1 MAGREVREYTNLTDP
16 KDKKSGK
23 GKDRIDDE
31 EITFQ
36 RMVAKMQEVAG
47 ERGGYLHGRGALD
60 SDDLLYLKEQMEAEE
75 DAERLL
81 RRTEKRAFAAFK
93 ISLKFLWGLTNKTAP
108 ASVPLP
114 LRVEPKPKSGIR
126 QQDLLKRV
134 VAVKAKTQG
143 VAAPSEVDPS
153 SEASNQ
159 QPSKKHRPSND
170 HDLEK
175 DKSSTSSNIV
185 GDEAKSDNPTN
196 EFFPDERNALIQ
208 LRDLVTSSSNMHV
221 NWTERACISANQSIW
236 AGVACSD
243 WHVTHLVLEGIQLT
257 SSLPLPPMLF
267 QNLTFLTKL
276 SFTNNSLHGPL
287 PDLTNLVHLQY
298 VFLSKNNFS
307 GSIPST
313 YIDLPEL
320 TKLELQENELS
331 GQIPPFNQQML
342 IAFNVSSNQ
351 LGGPVPQTRVLQ
363 SFPESSYANNLG
375 LCGSIPGMSP
385 CPFAPAPASF
395 QPPARADGG
404 LQPWSIAE
412 IAATALLVGLS
423 VLCCY
428 IRKAKEKD
436 EPEVVGEVYK
446 EKADDS
452 ETSMKL
458 EFLERPVFELDD
470 LLRSAAEVIGRGK
483 LGTTYKA
490 VLDCGSVVA
499 VKRLENVKATSNKE
513 FAQQMQV
520 LGNIKHHNLVEI
532 ISFYHSKEEKIIVYD
547 YMDDQK
553 SRGITLDWTSR
564 VTIINEIATALGHLH
579 RSSASHGNLKSSNV
593 LIHTAAGTTTPPRVK
608 LTDYGLLGIAP
619 PQMLA
624 AGRTPEAVA
633 GKRLNPRAAD
643 VYCLGIVV
651 LEMAVSI
658 DWSTDIVDMQIVG
671 EREGYGDMLKLTEM
685 ALQCTDQS
693 PEISQVLTMIQDIIV

>member
-1 MAGREVREYTNLTDP
+1 MMKSITILIISVLIQCVTGLETD
-16 KDKKSGK
+16 
-23 GKDRIDDE
+23 
-31 EITFQ
+31 
-36 RMVAKMQEVAG
+36 
-47 ERGGYLHGRGALD
+47 
-60 SDDLLYLKEQMEAEE
+60 
-75 DAERLL
+75 
-81 RRTEKRAFAAFK
+81 
-93 ISLKFLWGLTNKTAP
+93 
-108 ASVPLP
+108 
-114 LRVEPKPKSGIR
+114 
-126 QQDLLKRV
+126 
-134 VAVKAKTQG
+134 
-143 VAAPSEVDPS
+143 
-153 SEASNQ
+153 
-159 QPSKKHRPSND
+159 
-170 HDLEK
+170 
-175 DKSSTSSNIV
+175 
-185 GDEAKSDNPTN
+185 

-208 LRDLVTSSSNMHV
+208 LRDLVTSSSNLHV

-236 AGVACSD
+236 VGVACSD

-276 SFTNNSLHGPL
+276 SFKNNSLHGPL

-298 VFLSKNNFS
+298 VLLSKNNFS

-320 TKLELQENELS
+320 TELELQENELS
-331 GQIPPFNQQML
+331 GQIPPFNQQAL
-342 IAFNVSSNQ
+342 IAFNVS
-351 LGGPVPQTRVLQ
+351 R
-363 SFPESSYANNLG
+363 
-375 LCGSIPGMSP
+375 MSP
-385 CPFAPAPASF
+385 CPFAPAPAPAS
-395 QPPARADGG
+395 QPPARTNGG
-404 LQPWSIAE
+404 LQPWSIAV

-428 IRKAKEKD
+428 IRKTKEED

-490 VLDCGSVVA
+490 VLDCGSMVA

-520 LGNIKHHNLVEI
+520 LGNIKHQNLAEI

-547 YMDDQK
+547 YIDDQSLFSMLHE
-553 SRGITLDWTSR
+553 SRGIALDWTSR

-579 RSSASHGNLKSSNV
+579 HNSASHGNLKSSNI
-593 LIHTAAGTTTPPRVK
+593 LIHTTTPPRVK

-651 LEMAVSI
+651 LEMVTGRAAKAAESSSGGGDDLSGWVREAVSI

-671 EREGYGDMLKLTEM
+671 EREGYEDMLKLTEV

-693 PEISQVLTMIQDIIV
+693 PERRPEISQVLTMIQDIIV